1 MIVNFSLEL
10 IIYDLF
16 ITACLVSSMVPTIH
30 DNEKIVLATQFL
42 SVILPLS
49 LFLNTIL
56 ILEFA
61 RGPVTTRVLI
71 SKEGMQKVHFES
83 RSSIRVYQMLIT
95 STTYLVLN
103 GHHLMG

>member
-1 MIVNFSLEL
+1 
-10 IIYDLF
+10 
-16 ITACLVSSMVPTIH
+16 MVPTIH

-61 RGPVTTRVLI
+61 RGPITTRVLI
-71 SKEGMQKVHFES
+71 SKEEMQKVHFES